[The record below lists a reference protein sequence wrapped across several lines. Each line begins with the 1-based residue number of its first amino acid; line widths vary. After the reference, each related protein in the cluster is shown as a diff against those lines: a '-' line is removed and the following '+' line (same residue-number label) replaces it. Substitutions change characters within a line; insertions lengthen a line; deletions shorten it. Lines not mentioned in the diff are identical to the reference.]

1 MNHPGDTIFA
11 VSTAPGRGA
20 IAVLRVS
27 GARAAEALV
36 VLAGDRLPT
45 PRLATLR
52 QLHGAGGETIDEALV
67 LWFPEPA
74 SATGENVAEFH
85 LHGGRAV
92 IQAVL
97 EALARLPGFRPAEA
111 GEFTRRAVEN
121 GRLDLTQAE
130 ALADLIDA
138 ETPSQRRQALGQY
151 DGALTRLYEG
161 WRARIVRLSAHAEA
175 GIDFSDEELP
185 DGLDTQIREGIAALL
200 EEIGRHME
208 DERSG
213 EITREGLLLTVI
225 GPPNAGKS
233 SLVNALAKRDIA
245 IVSDRPGTT
254 RDVLEARLDLG
265 GYAVTIA
272 DTAGLRPSED
282 AIESEGVRRALARAE
297 SGDLTL
303 LLLDGTSPDPFA
315 GLPEEAVASAALV
328 VWNKVDLLTGLAD
341 TSTGISSTS
350 PSRGLIATA
359 CQRNAPGSDRRPA
372 QGQAPH
378 FGWGA
383 DGEGSPRSENPL
395 TISVRTGEGM
405 DTLVETLI
413 GKVRER
419 LDRPREFPLITR
431 ARHRHALQHAVD
443 ALQRAIA
450 QDQSELIAEELRL
463 ALRALGRIAGRVDI
477 EELLDVVFRDFC
489 IGK

>member
-1 MNHPGDTIFA
+1 MIRSGGTIFA
-11 VSTAPGRGA
+11 VSTPAGRGA
-20 IAVLRVS
+20 IAVVRVS
-27 GARAAEALV
+27 GEQAGEALTT
-36 VLAGDRLPT
+36 LAGRIT
-45 PRLATLR
+45 SPRLATVR
-52 QLHGAGGETIDEALV
+52 QLQGGGGEPLDEAIV
-67 LWFPEPA
+67 LWFPAPA

-97 EALARLPGFRPAEA
+97 DALAHLPGFRPAEP

-138 ETPSQRRQALGQY
+138 ETPSQRRQALDQY
-151 DGALTRLYEG
+151 DGALARLYEG
-161 WRARIVRLSAHAEA
+161 WRARLVRLLAHAEA

-185 DGLDTQIREGIAALL
+185 DGLDTQIRDGIAALL
-200 EEIGRHME
+200 DEIGRHMA
-208 DERSG
+208 DGRSG
-213 EITREGLLLTVI
+213 EITREGLMLTVI

-233 SLVNALAKRDIA
+233 SLVNALARRDIA

-272 DTAGLRPSED
+272 DTAGLRLSED

-303 LLLDGTSPDPFA
+303 LLLDGTSPEPFV
-315 GLPEEAVASAALV
+315 GLPEDAVENAALV
-328 VWNKVDLLTGLAD
+328 VWNKIDLLTGVAD
-341 TSTGISSTS
+341 KSTGVASTS
-350 PSRGLIATA
+350 PLRGG
-359 CQRNAPGSDRRPA
+359 RNA
-372 QGQAPH
+372 QH

-383 DGEGSPRSENPL
+383 NGEGPTLSENPI

-413 GKVRER
+413 AKVRER

-431 ARHRHALQHAVD
+431 ARHRHALQDAVD
-443 ALQRAIA
+443 ALRRACN